1 MHPPSRNVLGS
12 SATTTS
18 SELPVFVQTLEYRRS
33 VEFCEGCRRDR
44 YIGLCYGPPGVG
56 KTLSGIHFS
65 RSARILPIDRW
76 SVRTSDG
83 QALDT
88 IFYTPD
94 VITSPSQIRND
105 LRRAREIVSST
116 AQRPARDESRAR
128 LEEVRMRDEA
138 WRAEHRND
146 PSYIHGGP
154 VPLTPTYF
162 QVFEEY
168 EAKLRLITDPT
179 SLIIVDEADRLTMNG
194 LEQLRSTFDDSGL
207 GMVLI
212 GMPGIEK
219 RVSRYPQFFSRIG
232 FVHEFRP
239 LPDSDVEMLL
249 RSHWAPTGVQLP
261 KNEVSPEVAAAIT
274 RLTRG
279 NFRLLTR
286 LLTQMQRVVE
296 INQLSEFAIDVVET
310 ARENLVIG
318 QA

>member
-1 MHPPSRNVLGS
+1 M
-12 SATTTS
+12 
-18 SELPVFVQTLEYRRS
+18 
-33 VEFCEGCRRDR
+33 
-44 YIGLCYGPPGVG
+44 
-56 KTLSGIHFS
+56 
-65 RSARILPIDRW
+65 PIDRW

-83 QALDT
+83 HALDT

-116 AQRPARDESRAR
+116 AQRPTRDESRDR
-128 LEEVRMRDEA
+128 LEELRMRDEA

-162 QVFEEY
+162 QVFEDY
-168 EAKLRLITDPT
+168 EAKLRLIADPT

-194 LEQLRSTFDDSGL
+194 LEQLRSTFDNSGL

-261 KNEVSPEVAAAIT
+261 KTDISPEVAAAIT

-286 LLTQMQRVVE
+286 LLTQMQRVIQ
-296 INQLSEFAIDVVET
+296 INQLSEFSIDVVET

>member
-1 MHPPSRNVLGS
+1 MTL
-12 SATTTS
+12 ATS
-18 SELPVFVQTLEYRRS
+18 MAVPL
-33 VEFCEGCRRDR
+33 
-44 YIGLCYGPPGVG
+44 
-56 KTLSGIHFS
+56 
-65 RSARILPIDRW
+65 
-76 SVRTSDG
+76 
-83 QALDT
+83 
-88 IFYTPD
+88 
-94 VITSPSQIRND
+94 
-105 LRRAREIVSST
+105 
-116 AQRPARDESRAR
+116 
-128 LEEVRMRDEA
+128 
-138 WRAEHRND
+138 
-146 PSYIHGGP
+146 
-154 VPLTPTYF
+154 PLTPTYF
-162 QVFEEY
+162 QVFEEC

-239 LPDSDVEMLL
+239 LPDSDVELLL

-261 KNEVSPEVAAAIT
+261 KNEIAPEVVAAIT

-279 NFRLLTR
+279 NFRLLSR
-286 LLTQMQRVVE
+286 LLTQMQRVVQ
-296 INQLSEFAIDVVET
+296 INQLSEFSIEVVET

>member
-1 MHPPSRNVLGS
+1 M
-12 SATTTS
+12 
-18 SELPVFVQTLEYRRS
+18 
-33 VEFCEGCRRDR
+33 
-44 YIGLCYGPPGVG
+44 
-56 KTLSGIHFS
+56 
-65 RSARILPIDRW
+65 
-76 SVRTSDG
+76 DG

-116 AQRPARDESRAR
+116 AQRPTLDESRTR
-128 LEEVRMRDEA
+128 LEEVRRRDEA
-138 WRAEHRND
+138 WRAEHRNEAG
-146 PSYIHGGP
+146 YIHGGP
-154 VPLTPTYF
+154 VPLTPSYF
-162 QVFEEY
+162 QVFEDY
-168 EAKLRLITDPT
+168 EAKLRRITDPT
-179 SLIIVDEADRLTMNG
+179 NLIIVDEADRLTMNG

-261 KNEVSPEVAAAIT
+261 KTEISPEVAAAIT

-286 LLTQMQRVVE
+286 LLTQMQRVAE
-296 INQLSEFAIDVVET
+296 INQLSEFSIDVVET